1 MTVGPLNSAPGP
13 WDRRWDLGL
22 AATAVDREWACSH
35 RLQAMVAF
43 DLRAVEPL
51 AQRLIVEL
59 ARTWKVPQEALG
71 VEFVVNPRLRRAV
84 ARFLRKP
91 RVIELGPRFFEE
103 SPRHEE
109 ILCHEL
115 AHVAVDFVHGT
126 RAKVH
131 GPEWRRLVDAAGYR
145 PAAQAAF
152 ASRASRV
159 TSGKVAKTPRS
170 SPRAVYVHRCPV
182 CQMVRRA
189 KRPVPQWRCAACVA
203 AGLPGKLEVEKVD
216 SRSSQAAAR

>member
-1 MTVGPLNSAPGP
+1 MTVGPLGIARKRQDP
-13 WDRRWDLGL
+13 RRDLVL
-22 AATAVDREWACSH
+22 AATAVDRERACSH
-35 RLQAMVAF
+35 RLQTMVAF

-59 ARTWKVPQEALG
+59 ARTWKVPREALA
-71 VEFVVNPRLRRAV
+71 VRFVVNSRLRRAV
-84 ARFLRKP
+84 ARYLRDA

-126 RAKVH
+126 RAKAH
-131 GPEWRRLVDAAGYR
+131 GPEWRRFVEAAGYR
-145 PAAQAAF
+145 PAAQVAF
-152 ASRASRV
+152 DPRAPRV
-159 TSGKVAKTPRS
+159 ASGKDAKSPRS
-170 SPRAVYVHRCPV
+170 SPGPVYVHRCPI

-203 AGLPGKLEVEKVD
+203 AGLPGILQITRMSET
-216 SRSSQAAAR
+216 